1 MPSLKTVI
9 KAAQLLIA
17 AVPVVFSVVFLAS
30 HSWIYLLLCVIS
42 MFAVVAVLPLCRRRE
57 SLYMFSLVGF
67 AGFPVNLRLALWL
80 VIDGFFG
87 ENLFTK
93 GLWCFFLCCVFF
105 SVEEIVFGIIT
116 RMIWKR
122 QYVIKV

>member
-9 KAAQLLIA
+9 KAVQLVIG
-17 AVPVVFSVVFLAS
+17 AVPIVFSVVFLAR

-42 MFAVVAVLPLCRRRE
+42 MFAVVAVLPLCRKRE
-57 SLYMFSLVGF
+57 SLYMFCIVGF
-67 AGFPVNLRLALWL
+67 AGFPVNLRLALRL

-93 GLWCFFLCCVFF
+93 GLWCFFICCVFF
-105 SVEEIVFGIIT
+105 SVEEIIFGIIT

-122 QYVIKV
+122 QYVIKI